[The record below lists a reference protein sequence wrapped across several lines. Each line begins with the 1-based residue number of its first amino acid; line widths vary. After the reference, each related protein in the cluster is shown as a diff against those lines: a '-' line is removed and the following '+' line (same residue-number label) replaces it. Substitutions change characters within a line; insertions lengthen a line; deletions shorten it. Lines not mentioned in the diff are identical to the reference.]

1 VIALRDKRSSP
12 ARDLAAAFHAEGQR
26 AECEGAAGARPL
38 SDKSGHAS
46 ADGYRYA
53 REQSGRPARRRAH

>member
-1 VIALRDKRSSP
+1 VAALPLKRPSDRSALR
-12 ARDLAAAFHAEGQR
+12 L
-26 AECEGAAGARPL
+26 L
-38 SDKSGHAS
+38 VSDKSGHAS